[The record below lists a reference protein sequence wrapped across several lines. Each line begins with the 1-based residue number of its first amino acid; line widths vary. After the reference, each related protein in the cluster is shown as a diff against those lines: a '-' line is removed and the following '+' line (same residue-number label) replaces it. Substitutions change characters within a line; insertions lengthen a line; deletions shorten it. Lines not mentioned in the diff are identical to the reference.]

1 MVKAAWLRYPEIY
14 PKLTAVQARLKTA
27 SQLRVPAVNARVQAQ
42 INAGGKML
50 RSGLMFMLA
59 RFHDLDN
66 PSLVAAGAA
75 IETLHLATLI
85 HDDVLDHADRRR
97 GQTTIQQESGNQAAI
112 YAGDYLFA
120 VYFQLLA
127 EAAPDVANVGRN
139 ARVMRRLLLGE
150 LDQNAV
156 RRDHSITI
164 HQYLRQISGKTA
176 ALFELAAWQGAT
188 LSGAT
193 AAECH
198 AAARYGHAVGMAFQM
213 TDDLLDYTTTAGKP
227 GLEDLQNGIDT
238 LPVLYAL
245 AQAPELQ
252 PLILAAQTDPAAR
265 AEAAAQIRQLGLPQA
280 QSLAARYTAKA
291 LAALQAFPAGQPRS
305 DLMHLTQAL
314 LTRQQ

>member
-27 SQLRVPAVNARVQAQ
+27 SQLRVPAVNTRVQAQ

-127 EAAPDVANVGRN
+127 EAAPDVANVSRN

-156 RRDHSITI
+156 RRDQPITI

-193 AAECH
+193 TAECH

-227 GLEDLQNGIDT
+227 DLEDLQNGIYT

-245 AQAPELQ
+245 AQAPALQ
-252 PLILAAQTDPAAR
+252 PLVLAARTDPTAR

-280 QSLAARYTAKA
+280 QHLAARYTAKA
-291 LAALQAFPAGQPRS
+291 LAALQAFPASQART
-305 DLMHLTQAL
+305 DLMNLTQAL

>member
-42 INAGGKML
+42 INTGGKML

-156 RRDHSITI
+156 RRDHPITI

-227 GLEDLQNGIDT
+227 GLEDLQNGIYT

-252 PLILAAQTDPAAR
+252 PVILAARTDETAR
-265 AEAAAQIRQLGLPQA
+265 TAAAAQIRQSGLPQA
-280 QSLAARYTAKA
+280 QDLAARYTAKA
-291 LAALQAFPAGQPRS
+291 MVTLQTFPAGQPRS
-305 DLMHLTQAL
+305 DLMNLTQAL

>member
-50 RSGLMFMLA
+50 RSGLLFMLA

-156 RRDHSITI
+156 RRDHPITI

-227 GLEDLQNGIDT
+227 GLEDLQNGIFT

-245 AQAPELQ
+245 AKAPELQ

-280 QSLAARYTAKA
+280 QHLAARYTDKA
-291 LAALQAFPAGQPRS
+291 LAALQTFPAGQPRS

>member
-1 MVKAAWLRYPEIY
+1 MVKAAWLRYPQIY

-139 ARVMRRLLLGE
+139 AGVMRRLLLGE

-156 RRDHSITI
+156 RRDHPITI

-213 TDDLLDYTTTAGKP
+213 TDDLLDYTTTVGKP
-227 GLEDLQNGIDT
+227 GLEDLQNGIYT

-252 PLILAAQTDPAAR
+252 PMILAARTDETAR
-265 AEAAAQIRQLGLPQA
+265 TAAAAQIRQLGLPQA
-280 QSLAARYTAKA
+280 QDLAARYTAKA
-291 LAALQAFPAGQPRS
+291 MVTLQTFPAGQPRS
-305 DLMHLTQAL
+305 DLMNLTQAL

>member
-97 GQTTIQQESGNQAAI
+97 GQTTISQESGNQAAI

-156 RRDHSITI
+156 RRDQPITI

-188 LSGAT
+188 LSGAS
-193 AAECH
+193 AAECQ

-227 GLEDLQNGIDT
+227 GLEDLQNGIYT

-252 PLILAAQTDPAAR
+252 PLLLAAQTDSAAR

-280 QSLAARYTAKA
+280 QHLAARYTEKA
-291 LAALQAFPAGQPRS
+291 LAALQAFPAGQARG
-305 DLMHLTQAL
+305 DLMNLTQAL
-314 LTRQQ
+314 LTRRQ